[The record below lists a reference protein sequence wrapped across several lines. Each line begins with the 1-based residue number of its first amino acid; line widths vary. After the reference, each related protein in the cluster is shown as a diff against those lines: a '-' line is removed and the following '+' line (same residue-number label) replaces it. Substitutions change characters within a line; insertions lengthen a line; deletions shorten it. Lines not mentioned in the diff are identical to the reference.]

1 MGPSRLLTQ
10 KPILPTPALWAWKST
25 NLIDAKYVANATK
38 TSMAWNTIKTTPSSA
53 TRTCRKAKDRM
64 AVLAVPMTQLY
75 RPWGAWALIGKWIC
89 SGLSWVLFQSS
100 DSNSTFRFVWVIRNM
115 SQLEYVPLKFQPNV
129 FYCKWA
135 AQTCFTKSIER
146 KIMHYNRSVL
156 VEHIYLISYSLV
168 SLPRFPSPRKKCF
181 LLKSW
186 ASRLALLSPV
196 GSEGAVSFLN
206 FFFLFAS
213 AYAYMA
219 SRGVFPSCIS
229 VCFFLSCW
237 ISQNSS

>member
-25 NLIDAKYVANATK
+25 NLIDAKFVANATK

-75 RPWGAWALIGKWIC
+75 PPYGAWALIRKWIC
-89 SGLSWVLFQSS
+89 SGLSWVLFHSS

-129 FYCKWA
+129 FYLQVGGTNLFYKIDWA
-135 AQTCFTKSIER
+135 RNHALQSERVSGAHLSHQLFPCFFTKIPLTAK
-146 KIMHYNRSVL
+146 KI
-156 VEHIYLISYSLV
+156 
-168 SLPRFPSPRKKCF
+168 CF
-181 LLKSW
+181 VK
-186 ASRLALLSPV
+186 
-196 GSEGAVSFLN
+196 
-206 FFFLFAS
+206 
-213 AYAYMA
+213 
-219 SRGVFPSCIS
+219 
-229 VCFFLSCW
+229 
-237 ISQNSS
+237 